1 MYDIVIWKC
10 NTKHLIL
17 FNRCDNCKRRDLGSR
32 NHWLKEETNSVPFP
46 IPHQNP
52 QDRVHNEPLPV
63 QRLVQML
70 STNRSQNYGNTRA
83 FQRWQ
88 MHHIDNPQV
97 TSSPLLICL
106 VANKTA
112 CPLLSCHPKQEEV
125 KFREIEGMQ
134 KVPDFRVRTWD
145 SIRHLTLWQQ
155 CYTFS
160 TSNLLIR
167 LVLVNLQLLW
177 KCGKKTISDCFNKAG
192 PKTAG
197 TICLDTRY
205 Y

>member
-1 MYDIVIWKC
+1 
-10 NTKHLIL
+10 
-17 FNRCDNCKRRDLGSR
+17 
-32 NHWLKEETNSVPFP
+32 
-46 IPHQNP
+46 
-52 QDRVHNEPLPV
+52 
-63 QRLVQML
+63 
-70 STNRSQNYGNTRA
+70 
-83 FQRWQ
+83 
-88 MHHIDNPQV
+88 
-97 TSSPLLICL
+97 
-106 VANKTA
+106 
-112 CPLLSCHPKQEEV
+112 LSCHPKQEEV